1 MKKNL
6 ELYIP
11 ILNIAGIFI
20 TLWLL
25 TVINIKPNTP
35 SVVSNNIDT
44 NRTKVSAS
52 VYIQGFQF
60 AHRPS
65 RRTAKMVANF

>member
-25 TVINIKPNTP
+25 TIINIKPNTP
-35 SVVSNNIDT
+35 TVVSNNIDT
-44 NRTKVSAS
+44 NRTKISPS
-52 VYIQGFQF
+52 VYVHGFQF
-60 AHRPS
+60 AHKPAPS
-65 RRTAKMVANF
+65 TAKMVVNF

>member
-25 TVINIKPNTP
+25 TIINIKPNTP
-35 SVVSNNIDT
+35 SVASNNIDT
-44 NRTKVSAS
+44 NRTKVSPS
-52 VYIQGFQF
+52 VYVHGFQF
-60 AHRPS
+60 AHRPT
-65 RRTAKMVANF
+65 RRTAKMVVNY